1 MPLLHHSLVRLSLGS
16 RIRFTLV
23 DTLCEHVSV
32 LILLV
37 LGGPLYR
44 PGTLSDTVVYLGHVL
59 ADLPHPLS
67 LCHQETG
74 VEVPYCEG
82 SL

>member
-1 MPLLHHSLVRLSLGS
+1 MPWLHHSLVRLSLGS
-16 RIRFTLV
+16 RIRFALV
-23 DTLCEHVSV
+23 DFLCEHVSM

-37 LGGPLYR
+37 LGGSLTDPAVR
-44 PGTLSDTVVYLGHVL
+44 VYLGPVL
-59 ADLPHPLS
+59 PDLPHTLS

-74 VEVPYCEG
+74 VEVPYCDG

>member
-1 MPLLHHSLVRLSLGS
+1 M
-16 RIRFTLV
+16 
-23 DTLCEHVSV
+23 

-44 PGTLSDTVVYLGHVL
+44 PGTVGDSVVYLGHVL

-67 LCHQETG
+67 LCHRETG

-82 SL
+82 SCSSYRFYSVCFEVLLLGVFVFRVAMSS